1 MKFLVLLAAVGYA
14 SAASSNAVTCE
25 ECQAGAAALVDRL
38 LSEASLTE
46 QGEILK
52 ALVCPQTDDPA
63 SCEAA
68 VDMWFGDMATCIYN
82 HFVLEADV
90 CSRLGLTK
98 KDKHKKKKNK
108 KKIGKKGNKSSKHA
122 KKERSDNE
130 KKSNKKAHKTA
141 EEKRKANKKAA
152 EKKDTPKITMK
163 DMRDAKTL
171 GSLAGIASL
180 RRSGD
185 VVVQDVED
193 HKVITS
199 TFTVGPL
206 SLEVSKTYKN
216 GKSKSV
222 RTAKAVTEVM
232 YGTMQLKVKLDG
244 SAHVKKVVF
253 KNPESVEVAG
263 SVTDSRQRSDT
274 YLRNSVKRMRPLAAQ
289 KILKT
294 ARYVLRAPSAV
305 RRN

>member
-1 MKFLVLLAAVGYA
+1 MTLRGDL
-14 SAASSNAVTCE
+14 SARKENQIKRRKRRV
-25 ECQAGAAALVDRL
+25 
-38 LSEASLTE
+38 
-46 QGEILK
+46 
-52 ALVCPQTDDPA
+52 
-63 SCEAA
+63 
-68 VDMWFGDMATCIYN
+68 
-82 HFVLEADV
+82 
-90 CSRLGLTK
+90 
-98 KDKHKKKKNK
+98 
-108 KKIGKKGNKSSKHA
+108 KKG
-122 KKERSDNE
+122 
-130 KKSNKKAHKTA
+130 
-141 EEKRKANKKAA
+141 KRKQTQQREREVMIIRSPKKPTRQQRKRGRQTKKAA
-152 EKKDTPKITMK
+152 EKKPTPQKITAR
-163 DMRDAKTL
+163 DMREAKTL

-185 VVVQDVED
+185 VMIQDVED

-199 TFTVGPL
+199 TFAVGPL

-244 SAHVKKVVF
+244 TAHVKKVVF
-253 KNPESVEVAG
+253 RNPESVEVAG